1 MVHVMVVKCVATVL
15 KIVVVVQWNPH
26 VEMEHVMVQKIVTHV
41 VQIVALVAHFH
52 QRVAMAN
59 AMAMRIAQT
68 VLKIVAPI

>member
-26 VEMEHVMVQKIVTHV
+26 VAMANVMVQKTVIHV
-41 VQIVALVAHFH
+41 VLTVVLVAHSH
-52 QRVAMAN
+52 QPVATDNVME
-59 AMAMRIAQT
+59 MRIARH